1 MPESVVADFVAKI
14 STEGSSNGTP
24 TGGRVLLSEKRLVL
38 AANDEEKV
46 TIPLSNVFDIAVDH
60 MPADLGDFFESTV
73 TIAFRD
79 EGTPQV
85 AVVEAGNDKIQK
97 FETVLFK
104 AILNDTEITVRSPAR
119 VGGRVTDTDF
129 RAARLLVEPDA
140 VQFKHGDGT
149 VEIPLSTVSGFDLSK
164 REIAGKP
171 RPTLEVR
178 HVQADRSTTTIVST
192 DNSRKMSILGRYVR
206 IEYAELLSEL
216 EDVELTDDRTR
227 ILVALYAG
235 AGDGDVSV
243 ADVVGKDPS
252 QITTLLVE
260 MEEDDLVVDAADC
273 PTLTHKGRVVVN
285 NNFDDANV

>member
-14 STEGSSNGTP
+14 STERSSEGKS

-73 TIAFRD
+73 TIAFRR

-85 AVVEAGNDKIQK
+85 AVVEAGDDKIEK

-119 VGGRVTDTDF
+119 VGGRVIDTDV
-129 RAARLLVEPDA
+129 RAARLRVKPDA
-140 VQFKHGDGT
+140 VGFKHGDGT
-149 VEIPLSTVSGFDLSK
+149 VEIPLSTVSGFDLSE

-171 RPTLEVR
+171 CPTLELR
-178 HVQADRSTTTIVST
+178 HVQADRSTTTTVST

-206 IEYAELLSEL
+206 REYAELLSEL
-216 EDVELTDDRTR
+216 EDVELTRDRTQV
-227 ILVALYAG
+227 LVALYAR
-235 AGDGDVSV
+235 ADDGDVSV

-252 QITTLLVE
+252 QVTTLLVG
-260 MEEDDLVVDAADC
+260 MEEDDLVADAAGS

-285 NNFDDANV
+285 NNFEDATL